1 MTRGT
6 RKEKVLLIGWD
17 AGDWKAI
24 HPLLDAGKMPNLASL
39 LERGTMGNIATLQPA
54 LSPMLWSSIAT
65 GKRPFKH
72 GVHGFSEPDPVTGGI
87 RPVTN
92 LSRKTKA
99 IWNILNQQGLNTITV
114 GWWPSNPAEPLS
126 KGVMVSDDYQK
137 SHGPPDKWPMK
148 PGTVHPE
155 RLEERLKE
163 LRFHPGELKQEDLL
177 PFLPGLHGMDAE
189 DLEKVSKHPRIQSL
203 MKIIAD
209 CTSVHSA
216 ATALMQNEPW
226 DLMCVYY
233 DAIDH
238 FGHAFMKFH
247 PPQREGVDDWD
258 FRVFNHI
265 VEAGYRYHDM
275 MLGTLMHLAGEDA
288 TVILMSDHGFH
299 PDDFRLSSLPRE
311 PAGPA
316 AEHRQ
321 FGIFAA
327 AGPGIRKDS
336 RIYGAGLLDI
346 CPTLLHRFGLPVGED
361 MDGKVLLDLYEGNPP
376 PVEKIPSWDAVP
388 GDHGMHPPDRQISAS
403 DSKAALEQL
412 VALGYIDEPG
422 ENQSEAIERTVRE
435 LDYNLAQAYID
446 GGIYTEAVAIL
457 ERLYEKWPMEHRF
470 GFKLAVCYRS
480 LQRNA
485 DLREIVRTVSER
497 RLREAEEAREE
508 LKALA
513 PASEEEAKAESERLE
528 ALPEKER
535 EAEAKKRRELL
546 GKARPNLFSL
556 RYLEASADYS
566 EKKYEQALEKLTE
579 LDQDYGARRN
589 ALTLR
594 GEVLQRL
601 RRWDESR
608 AAFEQALEFDR
619 ETPGPLLGLART
631 ALAERKFDEAAE
643 YARASIGLLYFQPPA
658 HYLHGLALYRGGRWQ
673 EAERA
678 LRIST
683 EQSPLAAPAWR
694 LLGEIARLYKRDPQ
708 EEQQMRL
715 RLRDARQ
722 RLVALRNA
730 KKEDFLQNQS
740 QPLRPGEN
748 PEDRPMPTLL
758 PRPEVL
764 AGKPPEKIVTI
775 VSGLPRSGTSLM
787 MQLLEAAGIPLFSDG
802 KRKADGSN
810 EKGYHEHDKV
820 GSLMSSPDRKWLGE
834 TPGHAIKIVAP
845 LLSFLPPRIPGK
857 EAAYRII
864 FMERDMG
871 EILESQATMLKRLG
885 KPAPEGDVSKAY
897 AQQVYH
903 AKTWINA
910 RGIPAISV
918 SHRDL
923 IETPEAVIP
932 ALLDFL
938 GSGTSPED
946 LLSIV
951 DPSLYRARS

>member
-1 MTRGT
+1 
-6 RKEKVLLIGWD
+6 
-17 AGDWKAI
+17 
-24 HPLLDAGKMPNLASL
+24 
-39 LERGTMGNIATLQPA
+39 
-54 LSPMLWSSIAT
+54 
-65 GKRPFKH
+65 
-72 GVHGFSEPDPVTGGI
+72 
-87 RPVTN
+87 
-92 LSRKTKA
+92 
-99 IWNILNQQGLNTITV
+99 
-114 GWWPSNPAEPLS
+114 
-126 KGVMVSDDYQK
+126 
-137 SHGPPDKWPMK
+137 
-148 PGTVHPE
+148 
-155 RLEERLKE
+155 
-163 LRFHPGELKQEDLL
+163 
-177 PFLPGLHGMDAE
+177 
-189 DLEKVSKHPRIQSL
+189 
-203 MKIIAD
+203 
-209 CTSVHSA
+209 
-216 ATALMQNEPW
+216 
-226 DLMCVYY
+226 
-233 DAIDH
+233 
-238 FGHAFMKFH
+238 
-247 PPQREGVDDWD
+247 
-258 FRVFNHI
+258 
-265 VEAGYRYHDM
+265 
-275 MLGTLMHLAGEDA
+275 
-288 TVILMSDHGFH
+288 
-299 PDDFRLSSLPRE
+299 
-311 PAGPA
+311 
-316 AEHRQ
+316 
-321 FGIFAA
+321 
-327 AGPGIRKDS
+327 
-336 RIYGAGLLDI
+336 
-346 CPTLLHRFGLPVGED
+346 
-361 MDGKVLLDLYEGNPP
+361 MDGKVLLDLYEENPP

-422 ENQSEAIERTVRE
+422 EDQSEAIERTVRE

-457 ERLYEKWPMEHRF
+457 ERLYGKWPMEHRF

-485 DLREIVRTVSER
+485 DLREIVRIVSER
-497 RLREAEEAREE
+497 RLREAEQAREE

-535 EAEAKKRRELL
+535 EAEGKKRRELL

-601 RRWDESR
+601 RRWEDSR

-764 AGKPPEKIVTI
+764 EGKPPEKIVTI

-787 MQLLEAAGIPLFSDG
+787 MQLLEAADIPLFSDG

-820 GSLMSSPDRKWLGE
+820 GSLMSSPGSE
-834 TPGHAIKIVAP
+834 
-845 LLSFLPPRIPGK
+845 
-857 EAAYRII
+857 
-864 FMERDMG
+864 M
-871 EILESQATMLKRLG
+871 
-885 KPAPEGDVSKAY
+885 
-897 AQQVYH
+897 
-903 AKTWINA
+903 A
-910 RGIPAISV
+910 RGNP
-918 SHRDL
+918 
-923 IETPEAVIP
+923 
-932 ALLDFL
+932 
-938 GSGTSPED
+938 
-946 LLSIV
+946 
-951 DPSLYRARS
+951 RSRH

>member
-1 MTRGT
+1 M
-6 RKEKVLLIGWD
+6 
-17 AGDWKAI
+17 
-24 HPLLDAGKMPNLASL
+24 
-39 LERGTMGNIATLQPA
+39 
-54 LSPMLWSSIAT
+54 
-65 GKRPFKH
+65 
-72 GVHGFSEPDPVTGGI
+72 
-87 RPVTN
+87 
-92 LSRKTKA
+92 
-99 IWNILNQQGLNTITV
+99 
-114 GWWPSNPAEPLS
+114 
-126 KGVMVSDDYQK
+126 
-137 SHGPPDKWPMK
+137 
-148 PGTVHPE
+148 
-155 RLEERLKE
+155 
-163 LRFHPGELKQEDLL
+163 
-177 PFLPGLHGMDAE
+177 
-189 DLEKVSKHPRIQSL
+189 
-203 MKIIAD
+203 
-209 CTSVHSA
+209 
-216 ATALMQNEPW
+216 
-226 DLMCVYY
+226 
-233 DAIDH
+233 
-238 FGHAFMKFH
+238 
-247 PPQREGVDDWD
+247 
-258 FRVFNHI
+258 
-265 VEAGYRYHDM
+265 
-275 MLGTLMHLAGEDA
+275 
-288 TVILMSDHGFH
+288 
-299 PDDFRLSSLPRE
+299 
-311 PAGPA
+311 
-316 AEHRQ
+316 
-321 FGIFAA
+321 
-327 AGPGIRKDS
+327 
-336 RIYGAGLLDI
+336 
-346 CPTLLHRFGLPVGED
+346 
-361 MDGKVLLDLYEGNPP
+361 
-376 PVEKIPSWDAVP
+376 
-388 GDHGMHPPDRQISAS
+388 
-403 DSKAALEQL
+403 
-412 VALGYIDEPG
+412 
-422 ENQSEAIERTVRE
+422 
-435 LDYNLAQAYID
+435 
-446 GGIYTEAVAIL
+446 
-457 ERLYEKWPMEHRF
+457 
-470 GFKLAVCYRS
+470 
-480 LQRNA
+480 
-485 DLREIVRTVSER
+485 
-497 RLREAEEAREE
+497 
-508 LKALA
+508 
-513 PASEEEAKAESERLE
+513 
-528 ALPEKER
+528 
-535 EAEAKKRRELL
+535 
-546 GKARPNLFSL
+546 
-556 RYLEASADYS
+556 
-566 EKKYEQALEKLTE
+566 
-579 LDQDYGARRN
+579 
-589 ALTLR
+589 
-594 GEVLQRL
+594 
-601 RRWDESR
+601 
-608 AAFEQALEFDR
+608 EFDR

-764 AGKPPEKIVTI
+764 EGKPPEKIVTI

-787 MQLLEAAGIPLFSDG
+787 MQLLEAADIPLFSDG

-871 EILESQATMLKRLG
+871 EILESQATMLKRMG

-910 RGIPAISV
+910 KGIPAISV

-923 IETPEAVIP
+923 IETPEIVIP

-938 GSGTSPED
+938 GSGSSPEE